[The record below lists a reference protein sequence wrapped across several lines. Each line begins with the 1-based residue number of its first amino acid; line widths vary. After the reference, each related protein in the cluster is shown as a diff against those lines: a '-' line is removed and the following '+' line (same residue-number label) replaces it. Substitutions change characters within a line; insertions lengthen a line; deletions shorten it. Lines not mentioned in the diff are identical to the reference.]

1 MRIPSFIVAG
11 TVAVALAGC
20 GSPASHNAA
29 NQSGATS
36 PATTPA
42 ASPAAPAGTASPVSP
57 AASGGNWD
65 KRVRAAMTAAASVH
79 ISGTADTK
87 GQSVSLNLSVT
98 RAGPYA
104 GQVNPGKGALYVVYT
119 GRKAFVKVS
128 SAFLRSAGL
137 PSSVCTVMC
146 GKYVEVPVT
155 EGKLLDGGLSFFK
168 LTGQLSIPA
177 YRETGT
183 AVVHGERVIVL
194 HGSDGSQLDVAAS
207 GVPYPVA
214 AFPAAGQGSGEINFS
229 EWNAV
234 PPITAPPSSEVVS
247 LGQLTA

>member
-1 MRIPSFIVAG
+1 M
-11 TVAVALAGC
+11 
-20 GSPASHNAA
+20 
-29 NQSGATS
+29 
-36 PATTPA
+36 
-42 ASPAAPAGTASPVSP
+42 
-57 AASGGNWD
+57 
-65 KRVRAAMTAAASVH
+65 
-79 ISGTADTK
+79 
-87 GQSVSLNLSVT
+87 
-98 RAGPYA
+98 
-104 GQVNPGKGALYVVYT
+104 
-119 GRKAFVKVS
+119 
-128 SAFLRSAGL
+128 
-137 PSSVCTVMC
+137 
-146 GKYVEVPVT
+146 EVPVT

-214 AFPAAGQGSGEINFS
+214 VFPAAGQGSGEINFS

-247 LGQLTA
+247 LAQLTA